1 MEERIL
7 SKARELFFSYGIRSV
22 TMDDI
27 AKEMGVSKKTIYQF
41 YTDKNQ
47 IVEKVISELVAG
59 HACKLDSFSKE
70 AENAVQEVL
79 LQTQAIIEIFQ
90 TVKPGVFF
98 ELQKY
103 FPDTGRL
110 VEGHKS
116 ECVLQRIIINL
127 ERGIKEELYRP
138 GLDIETISHIRLIQ
152 LNSVLNL
159 QDFPADKFNYK
170 SILNQLTELY
180 LYGITNIKGQEQIS
194 LLYKLKNQK

>member
-7 SKARELFFSYGIRSV
+7 NKARELFFSYGIRSV

-59 HACKLDSFSKE
+59 HACKVNTFSKE
-70 AENAVQEVL
+70 ADNAVQEVL

-103 FPDTGRL
+103 FPDTSRL

-116 ECVLQRIIINL
+116 DCVLRGIIKNL
-127 ERGIKEELYRP
+127 ERGIAEGLYRD
-138 GLDIETISHIRLIQ
+138 GLDIETIAHIRLIQ

-159 QDFPADKFNYK
+159 QDFPADKFTYK

-180 LYGITNIKGQEQIS
+180 LYGITNTKGQQHIS
-194 LLYKLKNQK
+194 LAV